1 MRKRVN
7 ILSQSCERY
16 IQISANQKCP
26 GRGHQGNF
34 FFFGMCF
41 LKNIKLGR
49 RKARSRNTLG
59 VSTSV
64 MSVLRSHAT

>member
-34 FFFGMCF
+34 FFFWYVF
-41 LKNIKLGR
+41 LKEHQ
-49 RKARSRNTLG
+49 ARTAESKIT
-59 VSTSV
+59 
-64 MSVLRSHAT
+64 